1 MITPSRHLSHQR
13 DADTWAVPARR
24 SCFDIMGGPDTGI
37 IVPAMGGPDLVLCMD
52 EKSQIQALDRTQ
64 LLSDTFDGERRPFER
79 HGA

>member
-37 IVPAMGGPDLVLCMD
+37 IVPAMGGPDRV
-52 EKSQIQALDRTQ
+52 
-64 LLSDTFDGERRPFER
+64 LSDTFDGERRPFER